1 LGFNFVIFEID
12 SQTLVNSF
20 NSNNLRVSEFNSFE
34 AASIREFNSF
44 VKQLNSQS
52 LLSNFDV
59 EFVIRQ
65 TNMVGHLLER
75 ADESSDV

>member
-1 LGFNFVIFEID
+1 
-12 SQTLVNSF
+12 
-20 NSNNLRVSEFNSFE
+20 VSEFNSFV

-65 TNMVGHLLER
+65 MNMVGHLLER